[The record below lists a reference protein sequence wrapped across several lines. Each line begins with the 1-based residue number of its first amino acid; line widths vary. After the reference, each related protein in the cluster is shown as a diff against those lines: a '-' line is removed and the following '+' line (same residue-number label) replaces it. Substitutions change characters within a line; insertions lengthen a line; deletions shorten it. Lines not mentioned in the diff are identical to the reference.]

1 MESDFFSVHTWNAY
15 KGSMNIDRKFTTQKE
30 FVELFTS
37 IDWSLGTVYSYP
49 NYPFDPPS
57 HELFI
62 FDLKRGKSLKFSTV
76 ICNDWDYEFYIHFG
90 MYQKEGEEF
99 KGVVE
104 TFETTYEKEDVMVRY
119 INGFCKGDY
128 SAILQT
134 REESGVYHTAEKTFK
149 ISPSLE

>member
-1 MESDFFSVHTWNAY
+1 MQSQFYAIHTWNES
-15 KGSMNIDRKFTTQKE
+15 KGPVNTERKFTNQE
-30 FVELFTS
+30 ELIGLFSS

-62 FDLKRGKSLKFSTV
+62 FDLKRGKSLKFSTI

-90 MYQKEGEEF
+90 TYQKEGEEF
-99 KGVVE
+99 IGTVE
-104 TFETTYEKEDVMVRY
+104 TLETTYEKEDVMIEY
-119 INGFCKGDY
+119 IKGFCSGDY

-134 REESGVYHTAEKTFK
+134 KEESGVYHTHETTFRIKT
-149 ISPSLE
+149 